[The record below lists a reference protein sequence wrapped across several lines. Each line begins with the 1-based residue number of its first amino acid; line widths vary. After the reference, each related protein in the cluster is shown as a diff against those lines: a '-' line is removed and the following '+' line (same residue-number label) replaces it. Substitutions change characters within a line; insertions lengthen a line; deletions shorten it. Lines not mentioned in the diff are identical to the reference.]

1 MVVAV
6 SWDICPQKRV
16 VVAAGHRG
24 RWLWPCGS
32 VSHGD
37 AAGAV
42 PGPACTRTFSAA
54 DAAVSAFAAALLEG
68 PKS

>member
-1 MVVAV
+1 MVVAI

-24 RWLWPCGS
+24 RCLWPCGS
-32 VSHGD
+32 ASHGD

-42 PGPACTRTFSAA
+42 PRAACTRTLSAA
-54 DAAVSAFAAALLEG
+54 DAAVSAIAAARLEG